1 MNAEIGENGDPTS
14 PGGGAMRF
22 VSLNLDVD
30 DATILRRTL
39 AGTLGAGTRSMAAVD
54 EEYRALHAMIGELD
68 RLLSADRPR
77 RVALPSIGDE
87 ASAGRL
93 RLVRGGRLGE

>member
-1 MNAEIGENGDPTS
+1 
-14 PGGGAMRF
+14 MRF

-39 AGTLGAGTRSMAAVD
+39 AGTLGGGSRAMATVD

-68 RLLSADRPR
+68 RLLAADRPQR
-77 RVALPSIGDE
+77 IAVLPPSTADEIGP
-87 ASAGRL
+87 ARL
-93 RLVRGGRLGE
+93 RIVRGGLAAE

>member
-1 MNAEIGENGDPTS
+1 
-14 PGGGAMRF
+14 MRF

-39 AGTLGAGTRSMAAVD
+39 AGTLGGGSRAMATVD

-68 RLLSADRPR
+68 RLLAGDRPR
-77 RVALPSIGDE
+77 RVALLPPAADE
-87 ASAGRL
+87 TGPGRL
-93 RLVRGGRLGE
+93 RIVRGGLATE

>member
-1 MNAEIGENGDPTS
+1 
-14 PGGGAMRF
+14 MRF

-39 AGTLGAGTRSMAAVD
+39 AGTLGGGSRAMAAVD

-68 RLLSADRPR
+68 RLLAADRPR
-77 RVALPSIGDE
+77 RVAVLPPSGPDDDVP
-87 ASAGRL
+87 GRL
-93 RLVRGGRLGE
+93 RIVRGGLATE